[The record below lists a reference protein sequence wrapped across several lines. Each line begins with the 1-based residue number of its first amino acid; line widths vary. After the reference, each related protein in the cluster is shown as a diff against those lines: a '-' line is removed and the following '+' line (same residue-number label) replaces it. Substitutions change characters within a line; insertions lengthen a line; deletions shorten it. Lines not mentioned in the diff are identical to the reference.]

1 MKKTLLLLLAAF
13 MSVSFAYSV
22 DFDAK
27 ACVTPHSEIFVSG
40 LQRFVSAKNKDSSAN
55 KVESKPTSVAIGYQ
69 YVRDRWTTGL
79 SLSYETGNRKIWDDS
94 DDEFAKV
101 RDRMFGFTL
110 FGTYQSDCGY
120 YVKSSAFLGFART
133 KVRSGY
139 IGPDSISERGRD
151 SSTRFGASIE
161 LGKEY
166 AFGNDYRITP
176 HVGFDYSYLP
186 SEHRDYTVAGAAGRW
201 NSVHQNFYEIP
212 VGVTFAKDFVAC
224 DWVIT
229 PSVDLTFVPS
239 VGKMKRGNM
248 NIRTGFASRTGS
260 EWKVYGIGADHCG
273 GRVKAGI
280 RAVKSER
287 FDIDVNYAYEGR
299 KKYHDHRISAT
310 LGFGF

>member
-1 MKKTLLLLLAAF
+1 MKKTVLLLFAAF
-13 MSVSFAYSV
+13 VSGSFAYAV
-22 DFDAK
+22 DFDTK
-27 ACVTPHSEIFVSG
+27 ACITPHSEIFVSG
-40 LQRFVSAKNKDSSAN
+40 LQRFVTAKNKDSSVD
-55 KVESKPTSVAIGYQ
+55 KVKAKPTSMAIGYQ
-69 YVRDRWTTGL
+69 YVGERWTTGL
-79 SLSYETGNRKIWDDS
+79 SVSYETGKRKMWDYG
-94 DDEFAKV
+94 DDEYAKL

-120 YVKSSAFLGFART
+120 YVKGSAFLGFART
-133 KVRSGY
+133 KVREGY
-139 IGPDSISERGRD
+139 IGTNDISRRGHD
-151 SSTRFGASIE
+151 NSTRVGASVEI
-161 LGKEY
+161 GKEFD
-166 AFGNDYRITP
+166 FGDNYRITP
-176 HVGFDYSYLP
+176 HVGFDYSYMP
-186 SEHRDYTVAGAAGRW
+186 SEHRDYIAAGVPGRG

-248 NIRTGFASRTGS
+248 NVRTGFASRTGS
-260 EWKVYGIGADHCG
+260 EWKVYGIGADHWG